1 MQMEN
6 EVNQNTGKLKSFFRE
21 YGTKKNLITGI
32 GVLSAATLVGVAIRT
47 RGFSNF
53 FKKEE
58 IKQFFGKF
66 KKETQQDTNIPVMVN

>member
-6 EVNQNTGKLKSFFRE
+6 EVKQNTGKLKSFFRE
-21 YGTKKNLITGI
+21 YGTKKNLMTGV

-53 FKKEE
+53 FNKEE
-58 IKQFFGKF
+58 VQQFFSKF
-66 KKETQQDTNIPVMVN
+66 KKETQQDTNIPVTLN